1 LDPQLR
7 KMLLWTLAALVF
19 AIVFGVIATEVA
31 IRQFGG

>member
-1 LDPQLR
+1 
-7 KMLLWTLAALVF
+7 MLLWTLAALVF